1 MGCDIHCY
9 VEYTE
14 KEGSIPLD
22 DWQCFGGKI
31 NPGRHYG
38 LFGMLAGVRG
48 GTPVFAP
55 RGLPSTY
62 SNEVQIDNLLYVS
75 DDPSI
80 IDAVSTVKAEKWV
93 TSGLCKYVDSANR
106 NKKAFITH
114 PDHHSHSYLSLKEY
128 VRVLNE
134 YEKKF
139 DDGKYS
145 APPEYYAIKASMME
159 FEKMGYAVR
168 LVFWFDN

>member
-14 KEGSIPLD
+14 KEGTIPLD

-31 NPGRHYG
+31 NPGRHYS
-38 LFGMLAGVRG
+38 LFGMLAGVRC
-48 GTPVFAP
+48 GTAIFKP
-55 RGLPSTY
+55 RGLPETY
-62 SNEVQIDNLLYVS
+62 SHEVRFDHLIYVS
-75 DDPSI
+75 ESGADNTISS
-80 IDAVSTVKAEKWV
+80 VRAEQLV
-93 TSGLCKYVDSANR
+93 QLGASKYAEAANG
-106 NKKAFITH
+106 NKKGFITN

-128 VRVLNE
+128 VRVLNI

-139 DDGKYS
+139 DDGEYS